1 MGRPDGKFKTPVG
14 AEKKCYEK
22 FMQWAKSNRYVVDE
36 YVDIRDDLVWL
47 AWKKAWVVSRSV
59 TVQDRDRLHRA
70 ELKILTAAEKRDL
83 WIRCSTGKEYG
94 ELIEAE
100 MLKRKKMTW

>member
-1 MGRPDGKFKTPVG
+1 MGNFKTPVM

-22 FMQWAKSNRYVVDE
+22 FMQWAKNNRYVVGE
-36 YVDIRDDLVWL
+36 HVDIRDDLVWL

-59 TVQDRDRLHRA
+59 TVQHRDKLHKA
-70 ELKILTAAEKRDL
+70 ELKILTAAEKRAL
-83 WIRCSTGKEYG
+83 WIRCSTGKEYA

-100 MLKRKKMTW
+100 MLKRKL